1 MANDGGDLGVPRVY
15 AKAMLDLA
23 AADGREEELLGE
35 LEDLARVI
43 AADSDLA
50 SFLGSPL
57 IEEKPRAAAIEKI
70 FRGRASDLLTDSLEV
85 INRKGRMALLP
96 AIAEAYRG
104 EFRRLRG
111 RVDARVTTAVPLTP
125 ALRAG
130 LAEALARF
138 TGKTPDLIERVDPA
152 ILGGLV
158 VEVGGEKIDSSLSNQ
173 LHDAGLMLAQRAAQ
187 ELHRGGSLATA
198 AE

>member
-23 AADGREEELLGE
+23 VAAGSEEELLGE
-35 LEDLARVI
+35 LTGLAGLVAEDPE
-43 AADSDLA
+43 LA
-50 SFLGSPL
+50 SFLASPL
-57 IEEKPRAAAIEKI
+57 IEEQPRAAAIEKI
-70 FRGRASDLLTDSLEV
+70 FRGRASDLLVDALEV
-85 INRKGRMALLP
+85 INHKGRLALLP
-96 AIAEAYRG
+96 AIAGAYRG
-104 EFRRLRG
+104 ELRRLRG
-111 RVDARVTTAVPLTP
+111 LVDVRVTTAVPLSP
-125 ALRAG
+125 ALRAS

-138 TGKTPDLIERVDPA
+138 TGKKPELVENVDPA

-173 LHDAGLMLAQRAAQ
+173 LHDAGVMLAQRAAQ
-187 ELHRGGSLATA
+187 ELHRGGSLVDA

>member
-23 AADGREEELLGE
+23 AAAGREEDLLGE
-35 LEDLARVI
+35 LTDLARLV
-43 AADSDLA
+43 AADPELA
-50 SFLGSPL
+50 SFLASPL
-57 IEEKPRAAAIEKI
+57 IEEQPRAAAIEKI
-70 FRGRASDLLTDSLEV
+70 FRGRASDLLADSLQV
-85 INRKGRMALLP
+85 INHKGRLALLP
-96 AIAEAYRG
+96 AIAEAYSG

-111 RVDARVTTAVPLTP
+111 LVDVRVTTAVPLSP
-125 ALRAG
+125 ALRAS
-130 LAEALARF
+130 LAEALAKF
-138 TGKTPDLIERVDPA
+138 TGKKPELVEKVDPA

-173 LHDAGLMLAQRAAQ
+173 LHDAGLILAQRAAR
-187 ELHRGGSLATA
+187 ELHGGGSLVEA